1 MAAFYPNAVGGRSPS
16 NARDP
21 ELAARLSQNWAEA
34 VIANREQAERVREQP
49 ERGDHYAP
57 LASAFRADP
66 HRRDDAT
73 LNALLELALPGD
85 TWLDI
90 GAGAGRF
97 SLPLALHVEQVVA
110 IEPSPAMRAEL
121 ARMQVEHGIIN
132 VEVRDQRWP
141 SDDPQLAGMA
151 DVALISHVGYD
162 IEQMGAFLD
171 TMERSATRECVA
183 LQFDRS
189 PSSMFWQVWPTL
201 HGEEQAHLPGALEL
215 IELLKARGAAVE
227 ASDLE
232 RRGDRQRFVFAA
244 PDDAMD
250 WARRRLW
257 LAEHSAKVPL
267 LRDAVEELLIERD
280 GGWSLPDQPKQIL
293 IRWRTT

>member
-1 MAAFYPNAVGGRSPS
+1 MAAVYRNDPNQRA
-16 NARDP
+16 ADP
-21 ELAARLSQNWAEA
+21 ALAARLAQEWAAA
-34 VIANREQAERVREQP
+34 VVANREQAERVREQP

-73 LNALLELALPGD
+73 LNALLEIAMPGD

-110 IEPSPAMRAEL
+110 IEPSPSMRAEF
-121 ARMQVEHGIIN
+121 ARMQVEHGIMN
-132 VEVRDQRWP
+132 VDVRDQRWP
-141 SDDPQLAGMA
+141 SDDPEISGMS

-183 LQFDRS
+183 LQFDRA
-189 PSSMFWQVWPTL
+189 PGSMFWQVWPKI

-215 IELLKARGAAVE
+215 IELLEARGAEVE
-227 ASDLE
+227 ASELE
-232 RRGDRQRFVFAA
+232 RRGDRQRFAFAA
-244 PDDAMD
+244 PDAAMD

-257 LAEHSAKVPL
+257 LAEDSSRVPV
-267 LRDAVEELLIERD
+267 LREAVEELLIERD
-280 GGWSLPDQPKQIL
+280 SGWSLPDQPKQML
-293 IRWRTT
+293 IRWRTR